1 MERPVIEPYR
11 IRVEETVAVCDKP
24 LPYYITKNAVGI
36 PVRARFTEE
45 WRNLSIIMVTKG
57 SGVILDTPI
66 TLENMK
72 IQTIIPW
79 ECLTQ
84 AGGKLY
90 IGFYGTDGANVI
102 IPTVWADMGY
112 IYDSAD
118 PSGDESAD
126 PHIPLYAELLARI
139 ENVEHEIQS
148 KSIFWQTWTVD
159 E

>member
-1 MERPVIEPYR
+1 
-11 IRVEETVAVCDKP
+11 
-24 LPYYITKNAVGI
+24 
-36 PVRARFTEE
+36 
-45 WRNLSIIMVTKG
+45 MVTKG

-90 IGFYGTDGANVI
+90 IGFYGTDGVNVI

-139 ENVEHEIQS
+139 ENVEQELQN